1 MSLTSSPQPTDILG
15 VFVIKSR
22 PDTTFPRV
30 VWPKAG
36 VVASSCNVAFLPQD
50 GICCRLLKGHHD
62 GRGLEGLLV
71 ALLGPCSRS
80 SAPLWAT
87 PPHLCTSGGAL
98 CAAQACFNGNLG
110 EGTEVR
116 TATNSCWLFVEEAGK
131 APGVLPLLLATS
143 DGIQPIPIAPSN
155 SRSAC

>member
-50 GICCRLLKGHHD
+50 GICCRLLKGHRD

-98 CAAQACFNGNLG
+98 CAAQACFNGNAGDTLK
-110 EGTEVR
+110 
-116 TATNSCWLFVEEAGK
+116 TASESPYPQQEAEQ
-131 APGVLPLLLATS
+131 PLLPTSAATRAS
-143 DGIQPIPIAPSN
+143 LYLKIRYDCNQEGQS
-155 SRSAC
+155 SR